1 MLMKKM
7 ITMMMMMTRR
17 RRSEGLIGCALEGKE
32 ERRRGARATE
42 ILLHRYVFC
51 VCVCV
56 CVGFLFVPR
65 NGFNL

>member
-1 MLMKKM
+1 MKIM
-7 ITMMMMMTRR
+7 IIMMMMMMMTRR

-51 VCVCV
+51 VCG
-56 CVGFLFVPR
+56 GFLFVPR

>member
-1 MLMKKM
+1 M
-7 ITMMMMMTRR
+7 IIMMMMMMIMMTRR

-42 ILLHRYVFC
+42 ILLHRYVSC
-51 VCVCV
+51 VWG
-56 CVGFLFVPR
+56 GFLFFPR

>member
-1 MLMKKM
+1 MLMKIM
-7 ITMMMMMTRR
+7 IIMMMMMMTRR
-17 RRSEGLIGCALEGKE
+17 RRSEGLIRCALEGKE

-51 VCVCV
+51 VCVR
-56 CVGFLFVPR
+56 FLFVPR